1 MSDARCGKLAGVD
14 VGDLPQ
20 SSVHVLQ
27 ILSLHHQDRLGWVEV
42 ELSERGKR
50 ETEKNRE
57 REREREHIRLD
68 HSLTHTETIVCLSVS
83 KYTT

>member
-1 MSDARCGKLAGVD
+1 VQASDARCGKLAGVD

-42 ELSERGKR
+42 EL
-50 ETEKNRE
+50 RE
-57 REREREHIRLD
+57 REVSERQRKTEREKEKGSTSD
-68 HSLTHTETIVCLSVS
+68 LTTV
-83 KYTT
+83 